1 MTEFTA
7 SLSPLPTG
15 RSTFHTLR
23 EDGSIYVDKTEL
35 ICELAAKREKFFLAR
50 PRRFGKSLLVST
62 FESLFSTGT
71 KDFKGLAAEKL
82 WNDKTYDVVTL
93 DFSPTKDCA
102 TLEAFEK
109 KFSALISREFGELG
123 FHYNESASA
132 DIVDQLS
139 EWLKT
144 RPSASLVLLV
154 DEYDAPL
161 TAHLNEEALFSSIRD
176 RLSNFYITIKSR
188 EGCLRFFFMTGITK
202 FQSAS
207 IFSAFNPITDIS
219 PFPRYSSLLGYTEEE
234 LLACFNPYLQRAAD
248 RLGLTKEK
256 LVSKMREMYDG
267 FCFDMQATSH
277 VYVPW
282 SVLQFLAYPENGLLN
297 YWFDSAGKPT
307 VLMNYLKAH
316 QMISPDDYSNDRT
329 LTLDALLRSA
339 DLATLE
345 PATLLF
351 QAGYLSIAKR
361 NRNTVVLR
369 YPNQEMR
376 ESMAL
381 LYTEIMLQGN
391 SVSYTASQ
399 TLADVLSTGHTDDVM
414 NLINSIISGFT
425 YANWALNSEAD
436 CRRTLYIMLAS
447 NRLRPQ
453 TELHNALGRS
463 DIEVEDSG
471 LHWVFELK
479 FSAEGDS
486 QDYLLKTAVEQMRNR
501 RYGDAARPFAK
512 LKRVAAVF
520 SGKERRFT
528 HWMELTAPDD

>member
-1 MTEFTA
+1 MSPSATA
-7 SLSPLPTG
+7 LAPLPTG
-15 RSTFHTLR
+15 RSTFRTLR
-23 EDGSIYVDKTEL
+23 EDGSIYVDKTAL
-35 ICELAAKREKFFLAR
+35 ICELASKREKFFLAR
-50 PRRFGKSLLVST
+50 PRRFGKSLLIST
-62 FESLFSTGT
+62 FASLFSTGT
-71 KDFKGLAAEKL
+71 KDFKGLAAETL
-82 WNDKTYDVVTL
+82 WNDPATYEVVTL
-93 DFSPTKDCA
+93 DFSSTKDGN
-102 TLEAFEK
+102 TLADFDK
-109 KFSALISREFGELG
+109 KFSALINREFGRLG
-123 FHYNESASA
+123 FRYDESNSA
-132 DIVDQLS
+132 DLIDQLS
-139 EWLKT
+139 GWLQD

-161 TAHLNEEALFSSIRD
+161 TAHLNEAALFAAIRD
-176 RLSNFYITIKSR
+176 RLSNFYLAIKSR

-219 PFPRYSSLLGYTEEE
+219 AYPRYGTLLGYTEEE
-234 LLACFNPYLQRAAD
+234 LQSSFGAYLQQAAD
-248 RLGLTKEK
+248 RLQLPQAE
-256 LVSKMREMYDG
+256 LLSQMREMYDG
-267 FCFDMQATSH
+267 FCFDMQASSH

-307 VLMNYLKAH
+307 ALMNYLKAH
-316 QMISPDDYSNDRT
+316 RMIGPDDYANDRT

-339 DLATLE
+339 DLDTLE
-345 PATLLF
+345 PAVLLF
-351 QAGYLSIAKR
+351 QAGCLSIAQR

-391 SVSYTASQ
+391 AASYTASQ
-399 TLADVLSTGHTDDVM
+399 TLADVLATGNTDAVM
-414 NLINSIISGFT
+414 NLINSILSGLT
-425 YANWALNSEAD
+425 YADWALHSEAD

-453 TELHNALGRS
+453 AELHNALGRS
-463 DIEVEDSG
+463 DLEVEDSG

-486 QDYLLKTAVEQMRNR
+486 PDYLLKTAVQQILDR
-501 RYGDAARPFAK
+501 RCGDSARPFAR
-512 LKRVAAVF
+512 LKRIAAVF

-528 HWMELTAPDD
+528 RWMEVSDKN